1 MRPDL
6 EALLISPEQEQKIK
20 RKLPN
25 QMPTNPTAQGW
36 SGKQIQK
43 FLTRALFDLDG
54 SLYSELKSKLI
65 AIKDAFAAVFEEIN
79 TMEHATKWLFG
90 DLVSDESLIIEEDLL
105 QDVYLGDYYLNNR
118 SGNVYT
124 CVSKENGFLTFE
136 YVFNIKDMFDNESN
150 DTETEISYTLE
161 NNLDKTFKAEN
172 IESIE
177 LIIPNSV
184 NHGFCCGVNF
194 KVGNTPPNFSIINN
208 SNYPLK
214 LRVYGMDIDNYI
226 PTPNRTVAMSIYCDD
241 INVYCYVNEVA

>member
-1 MRPDL
+1 M
-6 EALLISPEQEQKIK
+6 AKVNKINEQTIHNIK
-20 RKLPN
+20 RKSALAIPDRA
-25 QMPTNPTAQGW
+25 TDKGW
-36 SGKQIQK
+36 SATSIKQ
-43 FLTRALFDLDG
+43 ALVGLIVNAND
-54 SLYSELKSKLI
+54 SVISEI
-65 AIKDAFAAVFEEIN
+65 NRIVEEIN
-79 TMEHATKWLFG
+79 TMGNATKWLFG
-90 DLVSDESLIIEEDLL
+90 SIVNDENLTIAEDLL

-194 KVGNTPPNFSIINN
+194 KSGNTPPSFSIINN
-208 SNYPLK
+208 SDYPLK
-214 LRVYGMDIDNYI
+214 MRVYGMDIENYT

-241 INVYCYVNEVA
+241 INVYCYVNEIA

>member
-1 MRPDL
+1 M
-6 EALLISPEQEQKIK
+6 AKVNKISEQTIYNMK
-20 RKLPN
+20 RKSALEIPDRA
-25 QMPTNPTAQGW
+25 TDKGWTAN
-36 SGKQIQK
+36 SIKQ
-43 FLTRALFDLDG
+43 ALVGLIVNKNE
-54 SLYSELKSKLI
+54 SVVSEI
-65 AIKDAFAAVFEEIN
+65 NRIIEEIN
-79 TMEHATKWLFG
+79 TIENATKWLFG
-90 DLVSDESLIIEEDLL
+90 SIVNDENLIIAEELL

-194 KVGNTPPNFSIINN
+194 KVGNTPPSFSVINN
-208 SNYPLK
+208 SDYPFK
-214 LRVYGMDIDNYI
+214 LRIYGMDNTNYI
-226 PTPNRTVAMSIYCDD
+226 PSPNRTVAMSIYCDD
-241 INVYCYVNEVA
+241 INVYCYVNEIA